1 MWSKQAYEVFQ
12 VKSSDEDAV
21 KRTRIVEFV
30 WAERQRTD
38 AIMLDVIEYVSAQR
52 MSFECWDFL
61 SPLNASHVVAQSF
74 GRTHM

>member
-30 WAERQRTD
+30 
-38 AIMLDVIEYVSAQR
+38 IEYVSAQR
-52 MSFECWDFL
+52 MS
-61 SPLNASHVVAQSF
+61 
-74 GRTHM
+74 M